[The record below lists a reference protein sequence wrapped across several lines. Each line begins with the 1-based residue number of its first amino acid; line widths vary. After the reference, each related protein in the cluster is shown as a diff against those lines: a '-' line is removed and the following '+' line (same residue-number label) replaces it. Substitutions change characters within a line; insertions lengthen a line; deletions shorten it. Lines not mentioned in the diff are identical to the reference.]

1 MNNFDYAVLA
11 LYLAGTLALGGF
23 FYFRNKTS
31 KDMFS
36 ASGQSPWWVSGL
48 SSFMTMFSAATF
60 VVWGSIAYEYGIVAI
75 SINIGYGVAAL
86 AVGYFVAGRWKAI
99 GVSSAAEY
107 MALRF
112 SPAMVH
118 LYTWVLM
125 AFRLTGAAVAL
136 YGLSVLLTALMP
148 LPDGHILQDPRTGDM
163 SVQAAILIFGSVV
176 VLYTMAGGLWA
187 VLMTDVIQFIV
198 LTLAVVFVVPLI
210 LLNVGGL
217 QSFASQA
224 PDGFFNLVAGEY
236 TWFFLAGW
244 SLVTFFMI
252 GAEWAFV
259 QRFVSVPTANDARKG
274 TYLFGVLYLISP
286 FLWLAPPLVYRVI
299 DPNANP
305 EQAYILASKLVL
317 PAGMVGLMV
326 AAMFSATASL
336 ISSQLNVFAGALT
349 ETFCAARFPGEEHE
363 KRLIW
368 IGRGFSTV
376 LGILLIIL
384 AIQIPNIGG
393 AASVILAAT
402 SLIVGP
408 LLAPALAGLFSKR
421 LSVRSIWLVFIV
433 GVAVAVVLKFW
444 LPSIDGTSSIGWL
457 HSAAKWAQDSQR
469 AVDLIVGVVVPVC
482 VVALSLLL
490 SRSENPGWGRIQAL
504 SATGSTDAALVNR
517 DSTPARIVVIALLAI
532 GVCFLIIAQLSP
544 HSQFV
549 IQLFSLAVTVIAG
562 IIYAFI
568 RLKRSSAEPVSA
580 H

>member
-1 MNNFDYAVLA
+1 MNNFDYVVLA

-23 FYFRNKTS
+23 FYFRNKTA

-86 AVGYFVAGRWKAI
+86 AVGYFVAGRWKTI

-112 SPAMVH
+112 GAAVVH
-118 LYTWVLM
+118 FYTWVLM
-125 AFRLTGAAVAL
+125 AFRLTGSAVAL
-136 YGLSVLLTALMP
+136 YGLSVLLSALMP
-148 LPDGHILQDPRTGDM
+148 LPDGHLLQDPQTGNM

-210 LLNVGGL
+210 LLNVGGF
-217 QSFASQA
+217 QGFASRA

-252 GAEWAFV
+252 GADWAFV
-259 QRFVSVPTANDARKG
+259 QRFVSVRTAKDARKG

-286 FLWLAPPLVYRVI
+286 FLWLTPPLVYRVI

-349 ETFCAARFPGEEHE
+349 ETFYASRFSGEANER
-363 KRLIW
+363 RLIW
-368 IGRGFSTV
+368 VGRGFATL
-376 LGILLIIL
+376 LGALIIIL
-384 AIQIPNIGG
+384 AIQIPTIGG

-408 LLAPALAGLFSKR
+408 LLAPALAGLFSKT

-433 GVAVAVVLKFW
+433 AVGVALILKFL
-444 LPSIDGTSSIGWL
+444 LPSIGDTSSVGWL
-457 HSAAKWAQDSQR
+457 QSAAKWAQDSHR
-469 AVDLIVGVVVPVC
+469 AVDLIVGVVVPIL
-482 VVALSLLL
+482 VVGLSILFT
-490 SRSENPGWGRIQAL
+490 RSENPGWGRIQAL
-504 SATGSTDAALVNR
+504 SITRSTDAVLGQQ
-517 DSTPARIVVIALLAI
+517 DGTPARIVVIALLGI
-532 GVCFLIIAQLSP
+532 GVCFLIIAHLSP
-544 HSQFV
+544 DSQFV
-549 IQLFSLAVTVIAG
+549 IRLFGLTVMLIAG

-568 RLKRSSAEPVSA
+568 RLNRSSAALKNS